1 MTRRGRAVQLIIPE
15 GLMTSSVRQTRA
27 IADKVVDIVRLVD
40 LGAGG
45 RELMQNIGHLTGGIV
60 GRSSLQPW

>member
-1 MTRRGRAVQLIIPE
+1 
-15 GLMTSSVRQTRA
+15 MTSSVRQTRA